1 MSDISVVVVTSSPRK
16 SANSTILADQA
27 IKAMH
32 ACGVRVETI
41 DLNKLQFWPC
51 TACDACQAATDQDCV
66 LKDDMQAVYPKLR
79 RAQALLL
86 ASPIYWFDVSAQLKL
101 FIDRGFYAL
110 NGPQGH
116 ALNGKP
122 VGVILTYGDTDPFT
136 SGAINAL
143 RSFQDMF
150 RFIGAPIIGSVY
162 GTANQPGDVQ
172 KQQALLDQAYQL
184 GEQLVRAVQSNVE

>member
-1 MSDISVVVVTSSPRK
+1 MSEISVVVVTSSPRK

-27 IKAMH
+27 IKGIQAYG
-32 ACGVRVETI
+32 ATVDI
-41 DLNKLQFWPC
+41 LDLKTLNIQAC
-51 TACDACQAATDQDCV
+51 TACDACQSATDKDCI

-79 RAQALLL
+79 NAQAILL

-116 ALNGKP
+116 VLQGKP

-162 GTANQPGDVQ
+162 GTAGSPGDVL
-172 KQQALLDQAYQL
+172 KQQTLLDQAYQL
-184 GEQLVRAVQSNVE
+184 GEQLVRAVQAH